1 MKGFIQTGENG
12 PLTQTFSG
20 VVQSVESLIGGID
33 HSETFAVQNSR
44 VYRAAVAVFVAVTV
58 AGSSA
63 GASVSHF
70 TRALAAGVDDRGGS
84 AGAGGSGSGAGTA
97 FPLFF
102 QTVFAAQGQE
112 ERASP
117 QVPQEARVFQGR
129 LQELQASRV
138 PQGVLP

>member
-1 MKGFIQTGENG
+1 MQ
-12 PLTQTFSG
+12 
-20 VVQSVESLIGGID
+20 
-33 HSETFAVQNSR
+33 
-44 VYRAAVAVFVAVTV
+44 
-58 AGSSA
+58 
-63 GASVSHF
+63 VSM
-70 TRALAAGVDDRGGS
+70 TAGVPQEQAVRGVAQAQPS
-84 AGAGGSGSGAGTA
+84 
-97 FPLFF
+97 PLFF